1 MSQTPVSYEY
11 SIGAEVFVLSKL
23 TDSSI
28 GGRVIPRTAPLA
40 DLLQTE
46 FQSDQGSLWLKGTPS
61 HRRRIIRVLF
71 VHRDADA
78 IDSCLQEL
86 EKGQFTVI
94 HDIVLNLGQ
103 CAVQLQS
110 HAYDVIVVEYPSP
123 SCKDLQVLQHL
134 RQSVE
139 DLPVIFLTTGVAG
152 AAIAELTAQG
162 VFDSVEQEH
171 IARLPMTVRRVL
183 NDKKLREELEEARK
197 ALKHSQSL
205 YRALV
210 DNPAYGIYR
219 CNAEGEL
226 LDVNQAL
233 VTMLGYT
240 SKEQVLAAN
249 QGSAMIPNLCTALPF
264 VGRAP
269 EATRIEPVEI
279 GWKRKDG
286 TTLKVRLSGRG
297 VYDELGNFAGYEI
310 IAVDVTEQQTLENQL
325 RHQASSD
332 SLTGLANHGRLFE
345 VLQAEICRSKRTGRE
360 FSLVLLD
367 LDGLKQVNDQF
378 GHLAGDRALCRLG
391 QLLKDCCRSI
401 DTAARHGGDEFAL
414 VLPETGIADAT
425 LVARRI
431 CELLDREA
439 EEPALSVSVGIASYP
454 READTIG
461 TLLYAADVALYA
473 MKNKRPGAV
482 RGAGSFLANS
492 NPEFYRNWE

>member
-1 MSQTPVSYEY
+1 M
-11 SIGAEVFVLSKL
+11 AN
-23 TDSSI
+23 
-28 GGRVIPRTAPLA
+28 
-40 DLLQTE
+40 LLQNE
-46 FQSDQGSLWLKGTPS
+46 SQVGSGECAARGHT
-61 HRRRIIRVLF
+61 HRRRTLRVLF

-94 HDIVLNLGQ
+94 HDFVLNLGQ
-103 CAVQLQS
+103 CAVQLRSQS
-110 HAYDVIVVEYPSP
+110 YDVIIVEYPSP

-134 RQSVE
+134 RQTAE
-139 DLPVIFLTTGVAG
+139 NLPVIFLTTGVVAQSIG
-152 AAIAELTAQG
+152 ELTAQG

-171 IARLPMTVRRVL
+171 IAKLPMTVRRAL
-183 NDKKLREELEEARK
+183 NDMKLREELEEARK

-240 SKEQVLAAN
+240 SKDQVLAAN
-249 QGSAMIPNLCTALPF
+249 EGSAIIPNLCIALPF
-264 VGRAP
+264 VGRFPAK
-269 EATRIEPVEI
+269 RIEPIEI
-279 GWKRKDG
+279 EWKRKDG
-286 TTLKVRLSGRG
+286 TTLKARLSGRG
-297 VYDELGNFAGYEI
+297 VYDDVGNFDGYEV
-310 IAVDVTEQQTLENQL
+310 IAVDVTEQRTLEDQL

-332 SLTGLANHGRLFE
+332 ALTGLANHRRFFE
-345 VLQAEICRSKRTGRE
+345 VLQGEICRSKRTGRE

-391 QLLKDCCRSI
+391 QMLKDCCRSI

-431 CELLDREA
+431 CELLERDA

-454 READTIG
+454 READSIG

-473 MKNKRPGAV
+473 MKDKRP
-482 RGAGSFLANS
+482 RGAHDDSGRSARIVRDQSPRPSSHLDPQRPVSSKA
-492 NPEFYRNWE
+492 PKKPRRVA

>member
-1 MSQTPVSYEY
+1 MLV
-11 SIGAEVFVLSKL
+11 
-23 TDSSI
+23 DSSI
-28 GGRVIPRTAPLA
+28 GGNVTPRAASLA
-40 DLLQTE
+40 DLLKTK
-46 FQSDQGSLWLKGTPS
+46 FQSEQGSLWLEGVPS
-61 HRRRIIRVLF
+61 HRRRLIRVLF

-110 HAYDVIVVEYPSP
+110 HSYDVIVVEYPSP
-123 SCKDLQVLQHL
+123 SCKDFQVLQRL
-134 RQSVE
+134 RQTVE
-139 DLPVIFLTTGVAG
+139 DLPVIFLTTGVVG
-152 AAIAELTAQG
+152 ESIAELTAQG

-171 IARLPMTVRRVL
+171 ISRLPITVRRTL

-286 TTLKVRLSGRG
+286 TTLKARLSGRG

-325 RHQASSD
+325 RHQASTD

-367 LDGLKQVNDQF
+367 LDGLKQINDQF

-425 LVARRI
+425 SVAQRI
-431 CELLDREA
+431 CELLEREA

-482 RGAGSFLANS
+482 RGSGSFLADS